1 MTADPARV
9 WLKSWP
15 ARHAPNGP
23 GSGRAPT
30 RLVTAPSSTSTR
42 GTQCLLI
49 LPRSAIPSPPAART
63 WRDPAV
69 AHALRAARDN
79 PRIAPEVAAQLPWA
93 LRTVTAG
100 SPSSL
105 GLFAA
110 AGYAG
115 PGATGLLGLLGHRT
129 RSQAF
134 AAELVVAAASSIG
147 HGAPTQTSVRPWILT
162 AGTAGSISGSAN
174 SDSNRCGTRWRCSS
188 VGATSRWCSTST
200 SSTTTGT
207 GPTGPLT
214 SAHRPTPTRPRRRS
228 ATSAPRTSDEPTS
241 WAASSMST
249 WLHDL
254 GGWIVGT
261 TSTPAI
267 WTGHSWRHLF
277 SAWSTVGAD
286 VLPGSQVVPA
296 TWISDGRAT
305 LSRGASPLAVP
316 SGRSGSR
323 RAGRRAPR
331 RPRPARRSSRK
342 GSRGMMP
349 ACPRESV

>member
-49 LPRSAIPSPPAART
+49 LPRSAIPSPPAARA

-174 SDSNRCGTRWRCSS
+174 SDSNRCGTRWRDIRAAPYG
-188 VGATSRWCSTST
+188 VTQFSTSIVDVRA
-200 SSTTTGT
+200 GQLLDVVL
-207 GPTGPLT
+207 GGGGAKL
-214 SAHRPTPTRPRRRS
+214 RRS
-228 ATSAPRTSDEPTS
+228 AASELGYQIWVSNQAYVRHRVPAWATKVPAQAAASDASRTVRRLPEDLQVRVSQYGSDSTPFMTSPMRRAASRS
-241 WAASSMST
+241 ASSMKC
-249 WLHDL
+249 
-254 GGWIVGT
+254 
-261 TSTPAI
+261 A
-267 WTGHSWRHLF
+267 
-277 SAWSTVGAD
+277 
-286 VLPGSQVVPA
+286 
-296 TWISDGRAT
+296 
-305 LSRGASPLAVP
+305 
-316 SGRSGSR
+316 
-323 RAGRRAPR
+323 
-331 RPRPARRSSRK
+331 
-342 GSRGMMP
+342 
-349 ACPRESV
+349 